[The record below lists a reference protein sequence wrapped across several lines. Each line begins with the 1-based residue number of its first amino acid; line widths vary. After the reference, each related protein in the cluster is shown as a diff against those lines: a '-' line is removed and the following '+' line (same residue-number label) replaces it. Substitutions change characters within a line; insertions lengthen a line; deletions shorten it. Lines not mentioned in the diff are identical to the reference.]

1 MELSNPPSHFTN
13 HLTKSPR
20 DSLRSTADMAPLLTY
35 PPPLYLTHPPAI
47 ALLYAHSGITSA
59 PQHASSPG
67 RYAPT
72 SASSQGGLRPRVR
85 FS

>member
-1 MELSNPPSHFTN
+1 MHLPTARNSSSSHLGWPSI
-13 HLTKSPR
+13 SVGEAVR
-20 DSLRSTADMAPLLTY
+20 ES
-35 PPPLYLTHPPAI
+35 I